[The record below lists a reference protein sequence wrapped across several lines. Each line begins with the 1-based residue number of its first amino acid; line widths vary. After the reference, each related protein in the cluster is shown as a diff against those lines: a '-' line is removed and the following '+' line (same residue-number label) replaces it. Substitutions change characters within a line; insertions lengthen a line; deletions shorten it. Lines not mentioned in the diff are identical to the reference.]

1 MQQAT
6 PTNITD
12 AVREYSRTRSILDDA
27 SEIPV
32 DNDLLQD
39 DTLAAILRTIEPIDA
54 KNGLQIKPTEGEGDN
69 IDVPDGKETDVPKE
83 NSGQSDNPSSKT
95 NKPTE
100 TIENDNLHKRLAAY
114 YARILFFSF
123 LTESTVKSLE
133 DVIAMIPTTEDN
145 RRIAHNLGLNID
157 ILNLVQRKSNPF
169 VLQKFDYK
177 IENINDLMQDES
189 LTHIKRV
196 EIAMRK
202 FGRMSDSEIVTPLNV
217 ADDVVKL
224 LPETVFSY
232 GPVLDIASKQGE
244 FTIALLR
251 RFGDYVSDKIYS
263 VCTSKLAYEFT
274 RKVYN
279 LLSLPIEHI
288 FDKFTSYDLIKHDYN
303 QFYVPQE
310 IIDMNFAAVI
320 GNPPYQVS
328 QGNDAEANNRA
339 MAGAI
344 YPLFIET
351 AINLKP
357 LYVNMITPSR
367 WMTRQDVVFLMNG
380 LIRCLMRIIL

>member
-1 MQQAT
+1 
-6 PTNITD
+6 
-12 AVREYSRTRSILDDA
+12 
-27 SEIPV
+27 
-32 DNDLLQD
+32 
-39 DTLAAILRTIEPIDA
+39 
-54 KNGLQIKPTEGEGDN
+54 
-69 IDVPDGKETDVPKE
+69 
-83 NSGQSDNPSSKT
+83 
-95 NKPTE
+95 
-100 TIENDNLHKRLAAY
+100 
-114 YARILFFSF
+114 
-123 LTESTVKSLE
+123 
-133 DVIAMIPTTEDN
+133 MIPTTEDN
-145 RRIAHNLGLNID
+145 CRIAHNLGLNID

-177 IENINDLMQDES
+177 IENVNDLMRDDS
-189 LTHIKRV
+189 LTPIKRV

-320 GNPPYQVS
+320 GNPPLSSLTGERRGSEQSRDGWCYISFIHRNCDKSKATLCEYDYS
-328 QGNDAEANNRA
+328 QSLDDKDRTW
-339 MAGAI
+339 
-344 YPLFIET
+344 YF
-351 AINLKP
+351 
-357 LYVNMITPSR
+357 S
-367 WMTRQDVVFLMNG
+367 
-380 LIRCLMRIIL
+380 